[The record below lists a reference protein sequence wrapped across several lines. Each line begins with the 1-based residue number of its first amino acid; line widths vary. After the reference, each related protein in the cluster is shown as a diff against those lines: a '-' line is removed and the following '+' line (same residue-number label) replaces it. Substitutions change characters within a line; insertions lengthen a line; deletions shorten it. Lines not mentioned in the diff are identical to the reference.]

1 MQGATI
7 YEIWARKKGKNS
19 AHFLLSHETK
29 EPMRIAVLDDDPT
42 QLGYLVHAL
51 KRGLDTGEE
60 SITCVPFDKGET
72 LRKSLRQETF
82 DLLVLDWNV
91 PDLDGVELLHWL
103 RSFQKSDVPVI
114 MLSSRS
120 AERDV
125 AGALGI
131 GADDYVVKP
140 FRTMELCA
148 RIRRLLTRQPSLTAA
163 AEQERFG
170 AWRFDQPN
178 LCVHFKGKDGTLSR
192 IALTDREF
200 RLALAL
206 FRHMG
211 HAVSRTY
218 LLEKLGVHG
227 EEMPSRALDSHIYR
241 LRSKLGLHSAS
252 GLRLQTVYGRGYRL
266 ERVTGDQSE
275 ANTAALPG
283 DRSDDID
290 DKAGAQD
297 L

>member
-1 MQGATI
+1 
-7 YEIWARKKGKNS
+7 
-19 AHFLLSHETK
+19 
-29 EPMRIAVLDDDPT
+29 
-42 QLGYLVHAL
+42 
-51 KRGLDTGEE
+51 
-60 SITCVPFDKGET
+60 
-72 LRKSLRQETF
+72 
-82 DLLVLDWNV
+82 
-91 PDLDGVELLHWL
+91 
-103 RSFQKSDVPVI
+103 

-178 LCVHFKGKDGTLSR
+178 LCVHFKAPDGTLTR
-192 IALTDREF
+192 IPLTDREF

-206 FRHMG
+206 FRHLG
-211 HAVSRTY
+211 HAVSRAY

-266 ERVTGDQSE
+266 ERVTSE
-275 ANTAALPG
+275 QREASAAER
-283 DRSDDID
+283 DRSNDID
-290 DKAGAQD
+290 DKAGA
-297 L
+297 

>member
-1 MQGATI
+1 
-7 YEIWARKKGKNS
+7 
-19 AHFLLSHETK
+19 
-29 EPMRIAVLDDDPT
+29 MRIAVLDDDPT
-42 QLGYLVHAL
+42 QMGYLVHAL
-51 KRGLDTGEE
+51 KRGLDTGDE
-60 SITCVPFDKGET
+60 SVTCVPFDKGEA

-148 RIRRLLTRQPSLTAA
+148 RIRRLLARKPMLAAA

-170 AWRFDQPN
+170 NWRFDQAN
-178 LCVHFKGKDGTLSR
+178 LCAHFKGPDGAVTR
-192 IALTDREF
+192 VPLTDREF

-211 HAVSRTY
+211 HPVSRAY

-227 EEMPSRALDSHIYR
+227 NEMPSRALDSHIYR
-241 LRSKLGLHSAS
+241 LRTKLGLHSAS

-266 ERVTGDQSE
+266 ERVIEGLDEDE
-275 ANTAALPG
+275 AEGGSSADGEGGGTP
-283 DRSDDID
+283 DDSN
-290 DKAGAQD
+290 G
-297 L
+297 

>member
-1 MQGATI
+1 
-7 YEIWARKKGKNS
+7 
-19 AHFLLSHETK
+19 
-29 EPMRIAVLDDDPT
+29 MRIAVLDDDPT

-178 LCVHFKGKDGTLSR
+178 LCVHFKAPDGTLTR
-192 IALTDREF
+192 IPLTDREF

-206 FRHMG
+206 FRHLG
-211 HAVSRTY
+211 HAVSRAY

-266 ERVTGDQSE
+266 ERVTSEQRE
-275 ANTAALPG
+275 ANTAASSRDPSNG
-283 DRSDDID
+283 ID
-290 DKAGAQD
+290 DKAGA
-297 L
+297 

>member
-1 MQGATI
+1 
-7 YEIWARKKGKNS
+7 
-19 AHFLLSHETK
+19 
-29 EPMRIAVLDDDPT
+29 MRIAVLDDDPT
-42 QLGYLVHAL
+42 QLGFLVHTL
-51 KRGLDTGEE
+51 KRGLDTGDE
-60 SITCVPFDKGET
+60 SVTCVPFDKGEA

-140 FRTMELCA
+140 FRAMELCA
-148 RIRRLLTRQPSLTAA
+148 RIRRLMKRQPLVAA
-163 AEQERFG
+163 AATQQERFG
-170 AWRFDQPN
+170 AWKFDQPN
-178 LCVHFKGKDGTLSR
+178 LCVHFKAQDGTTTR
-192 IALTDREF
+192 IPLTDREF

-206 FRHMG
+206 FRHLG
-211 HAVSRTY
+211 HPVSRAY
-218 LLEKLGVHG
+218 LLEKLGVQG
-227 EEMPSRALDSHIYR
+227 PEMPSRALDSHIYR

-266 ERVTGDQSE
+266 ERVSSDMDDEDG
-275 ANTAALPG
+275 ANVEDGEFRDTD
-283 DRSDDID
+283 DR
-290 DKAGAQD
+290 
-297 L
+297 

>member
-1 MQGATI
+1 
-7 YEIWARKKGKNS
+7 
-19 AHFLLSHETK
+19 
-29 EPMRIAVLDDDPT
+29 MRIAVLDDDPT
-42 QLGYLVHAL
+42 QMGFLVHAL
-51 KRGLDTGEE
+51 KRGLDTGDETV
-60 SITCVPFDKGET
+60 TCVPFEKGEA

-148 RIRRLLTRQPSLTAA
+148 RIRRLLARKPMLAAA

-170 AWRFDQPN
+170 KWRFDQAN
-178 LCVHFKGKDGTLSR
+178 LCVHLKGNDGVVTR
-192 IALTDREF
+192 IPLTDREF

-211 HAVSRTY
+211 HPVSRAY

-227 EEMPSRALDSHIYR
+227 MEMPSRALDSHIYR

-266 ERVTGDQSE
+266 ERLIEGENEDEGTSMPDS
-275 ANTAALPG
+275 AASG
-283 DRSDDID
+283 MADNED
-290 DKAGAQD
+290 G
-297 L
+297 

>member
-1 MQGATI
+1 M
-7 YEIWARKKGKNS
+7 
-19 AHFLLSHETK
+19 
-29 EPMRIAVLDDDPT
+29 
-42 QLGYLVHAL
+42 
-51 KRGLDTGEE
+51 
-60 SITCVPFDKGET
+60 PFDKGEA

-103 RSFQKSDVPVI
+103 RSFQKSEVPVI

-148 RIRRLLTRQPSLTAA
+148 RIRRLMTRQPSLTAA

-178 LCVHFKGKDGTLSR
+178 LCVHFKSTDGAVTR

-206 FRHMG
+206 FRHLG
-211 HAVSRTY
+211 HAVSRAY

-266 ERVTGDQSE
+266 ERVTGDTSD
-275 ANTAALPG
+275 NGALPD
-283 DRSDDID
+283 DRSEVGD
-290 DKAGAQD
+290 DKAGA
-297 L
+297 